1 MEIKLDKIF
10 FKSEKIHAIVG
21 PSNSG
26 KTKLLSYIWKNY
38 LEQTS
43 VYIQNV
49 NDFFLMK
56 TVKEELNFSN
66 LQKSYQNDILD
77 IMLSVGLEE
86 KDLDRKIN
94 TLTLSEKSK
103 LELACVLLQ
112 NKDIIL
118 LDEPIIY
125 LDQKEKQNLIKLLK
139 KLKRNKTIV
148 ITTKDLAFALEVC
161 DDICLYYNEI
171 LYFDIKNEAMKNM
184 DWFEKE
190 ELSIPPT
197 LEFSNKVKNKKNISI
212 GYRLEINDL
221 IKDIYRNV
229 T

>member
-10 FKSEKIHAIVG
+10 FKSKKIHVIVG
-21 PSNSG
+21 SSNSG

-38 LEQTS
+38 LEKTS
-43 VYIQNV
+43 FYTQNV

-66 LQKSYQNDILD
+66 LQKFNQNNIIDI
-77 IMLSVGLEE
+77 ILSVGLKE

-103 LELACVLLQ
+103 LELACILLQ

-118 LDEPIIY
+118 LDEPTIF

-139 KLKRNKTIV
+139 KLKSNKTII
-148 ITTKDLAFALEVC
+148 ITTKDLSFALEVC
-161 DDICLYYNEI
+161 DDICLYHNKI
-171 LYFDIKNEAMKNM
+171 LYFDVKNEAMKNM
-184 DWFEKE
+184 NLFEKE
-190 ELSIPPT
+190 KISIPPT

-212 GYRLEINDL
+212 GYRLETNDL

>member
-10 FKSEKIHAIVG
+10 FKSKKIHVIVG
-21 PSNSG
+21 SSNSG

-38 LEQTS
+38 LEKTS
-43 VYIQNV
+43 FYTQNV

-66 LQKSYQNDILD
+66 LQKFNQNNIIDI
-77 IMLSVGLEE
+77 ILSVGLKE

-103 LELACVLLQ
+103 LELACILLQ

-118 LDEPIIY
+118 LDEPTIF

-161 DDICLYYNEI
+161 DDICLYHNEI
-171 LYFDIKNEAMKNM
+171 LYFDVKNEAMKNM

-190 ELSIPPT
+190 KISIPPT

>member
-77 IMLSVGLEE
+77 IMLLVGLEE

-118 LDEPIIY
+118 LDEPTIY

-161 DDICLYYNEI
+161 DDICLYHNEI
-171 LYFDIKNEAMKNM
+171 LYFDVKNEAMKNM